1 MIKYREVLTKISV
14 HPLFWVIIVIGIFTA
29 RFKELLLLFCI
40 VLIHELGHAFAAA
53 RYNWRIKK
61 IQLLPF
67 GGVAELEEH
76 GNKSLKEEL
85 VVVIAG
91 PIQHIWMMVVG
102 YIVFEA
108 GWLGADLYYFFIW
121 NNIIILAFNLLP
133 IWPLDGGKV
142 LFNVLSHRF
151 PYLQAHEKMMK
162 LSCVFFSVILVW
174 QLLWNSNNIM
184 MWVLLIFLAVS
195 LYQEWK
201 QRQYAFMRFLLER
214 YYGNK
219 RGIEKIAP
227 IEVQS
232 EDHLYKIF
240 TKFRRGYKHS
250 IIVHGKYKEHY
261 TLDENE
267 LLYAYFTEKRTT
279 SSVEELIG

>member
-14 HPLFWVIIVIGIFTA
+14 HPLFWGIIVIGIFTA

-53 RYNWRIKK
+53 HYNWRIKK

-142 LFNVLSHRF
+142 LFNVLSYRF

-184 MWVLLIFLAVS
+184 MWVLLLFLAVS

-201 QRQYAFMRFLLER
+201 QRRYAFMRFLLER

>member
-1 MIKYREVLTKISV
+1 M
-14 HPLFWVIIVIGIFTA
+14 FWVIIVIGIFTA

-53 RYNWRIKK
+53 HYNWRIKK

-91 PIQHIWMMVVG
+91 PIQHIWMMAVG
-102 YIVFEA
+102 YTLFEA
-108 GWLGADLYYFFIW
+108 GWLHAELYYFFMW

-142 LFNVLSHRF
+142 LFNVLSYRF

-162 LSCVFFSVILVW
+162 LSCVFFSVILGW

-201 QRQYAFMRFLLER
+201 QRRYAFMRFLLER

-227 IEVQS
+227 IEVKT
-232 EDHLYKIF
+232 EDRLYTIF

>member
-1 MIKYREVLTKISV
+1 M

-53 RYNWRIKK
+53 HYNWRIKR

-91 PIQHIWMMVVG
+91 PIQHVWMMLVG
-102 YIVFEA
+102 YMLFKA
-108 GWLGADLYYFFIW
+108 GWLNADLYYFFMW

-133 IWPLDGGKV
+133 I
-142 LFNVLSHRF
+142 
-151 PYLQAHEKMMK
+151 
-162 LSCVFFSVILVW
+162 
-174 QLLWNSNNIM
+174 WNSNNIM

-201 QRQYAFMRFLLER
+201 QRRYAFMRFLLER

-227 IEVQS
+227 IEVQT
-232 EDHLYKIF
+232 EDRLYTIF

-250 IIVHGKYKEHY
+250 IIVRGKYKEHY

>member
-53 RYNWRIKK
+53 HYNWRIKK

-142 LFNVLSHRF
+142 LFNVLSYRF

-174 QLLWNSNNIM
+174 QLLWNGNNIM

>member
-1 MIKYREVLTKISV
+1 MGYYC
-14 HPLFWVIIVIGIFTA
+14 HWYFTA

-53 RYNWRIKK
+53 HYNWRIKR

-91 PIQHIWMMVVG
+91 PIQHVWMMLVG
-102 YIVFEA
+102 YMLFKA
-108 GWLGADLYYFFIW
+108 GWLNADLYYFFMW

-142 LFNVLSHRF
+142 LFNVLSYRF
-151 PYLQAHEKMMK
+151 PYLQAHEKMMQ
-162 LSCVFFSVILVW
+162 LSCVFSVILGW

-201 QRQYAFMRFLLER
+201 QRRYAFMRFIRTLLWKQ
-214 YYGNK
+214 K
-219 RGIEKIAP
+219 RNRK
-227 IEVQS
+227 
-232 EDHLYKIF
+232 DCTY
-240 TKFRRGYKHS
+240 
-250 IIVHGKYKEHY
+250 
-261 TLDENE
+261 
-267 LLYAYFTEKRTT
+267 
-279 SSVEELIG
+279 